1 MATFTPA
8 AVVNEIS
15 GRAWIRNSDG
25 SLTELHQG
33 SKVPAGS
40 DIVTASGATVS
51 LQVENGMP
59 IVIGESREVAINEDL
74 TGPLADPSEAAI
86 TPPTGTDSDRLLAAL
101 QAGRDP
107 FDELDPTAAIV
118 AGGGDAGGSSFVRL
132 ARILETTTPLDLAYP
147 NPSRGDDTLPR
158 ASAAGATGDNTDD
171 TTAPAATNTAPSA
184 LNDVSSGDQNAV
196 QRGNLLTNDADP
208 DGDPLAIVSVSGRPM
223 TAGGVTV
230 TGTNGGTFTVL
241 PDGSY
246 TFTPGTGFQN
256 LPAGQTATTTIS
268 YTVTDPSGA
277 TSTATVEVTIV
288 GVNDPAQITPA
299 NAGDDAG
306 TVKEDTTFTANGKLN
321 VTDVD
326 DGEARF
332 VVQSGQAGQ
341 HGTFS
346 IDASGAWVYNLN
358 NNDARVQALAVG
370 ETLTETFTVTT
381 ADGTTGTVTVT
392 IQGTNDVPTLSG
404 QAAGAVTEETTLAAT
419 GKLDVADVDTS
430 DTHTWSINNNGAG
443 QYGALTIAAD
453 GTWTYNLTNTN
464 PAVQALGAGE
474 SLTETFTVTVN
485 DGHGGVTTQAVT
497 ITINGTN
504 DVPVVSGEASGSVKE
519 DGSLTVSG
527 QLGQTDVDTNDTH
540 TWTVNNG
547 GNGDHGNF
555 SVDSTGKWTYNLNN
569 ADPKVQALGVG
580 ESLTETFTV
589 TVDDGHGGV
598 TTQAVTVTINGTNDA
613 PVISGQTTGSV
624 TDGSTTN
631 VTGQL
636 TQTDVD
642 ANDTH
647 TWTVNNGGKGD
658 FGSFTVDNTGKW
670 SYNLDDSNTTVKG
683 LKSGESITE
692 TFTVTVDDGHGG
704 VTTQQV
710 TVTINGT
717 DDGAVITPGIPGADQ
732 GTVTEDVA
740 LTVGGKLNVA
750 DPDAGQAVFQVQSG
764 TPAAHGTFSIDAD
777 GKWTYNLNNGDAA
790 VQGLGA
796 GKTLTETITVTT
808 ADGTTGQVVVTIV
821 GTNDTPVL
829 TGKADGAVTEDGT
842 LVATGKI
849 DVTDID
855 TTDTHTWTVNNDG
868 KGTYGSFSVDGSGNW
883 TYNLDNA
890 NKAVQGLKSGETFTE
905 TFTVTVNDGNGGI
918 VDKQVTVTIN
928 GTDDGALITPVQ
940 PGDDKG
946 SVTEDVTLTTGG
958 KLEVTDPDAG
968 QAVFQTQTN
977 ATGQHGT
984 FSIDADGKWNYTLTN
999 NDPAVQGL
1007 GAGKT
1012 LTETFTVTT
1021 ADGTTGQVVVTIV
1034 GTNDIPVLTG
1044 KADGAVTEDGT
1055 LVATGKIDVT
1065 DVDTTDTHTWTVNNN
1080 GKGAYGSFSVD
1091 GSGNWT
1097 YNLDNANKA
1106 VQGLKSG
1113 ETFTETFTVTV
1124 NDGNGGIVDKQVT
1137 VTINGT
1143 DDGALITPVQ
1153 PGDDKGSVTED
1164 VTLTTGGKLEVTD
1177 PDAGQAVFQTQTNA
1191 AGQHGTFSIDADG
1204 KWNYTLTNNDPA
1216 VQGLGAGKTLTETF
1230 TVTTA
1235 DGTTGQVVVTIV
1247 GTNDI
1252 PVLTGKADG
1261 AVTEDGTLV
1270 ATGKIDVTDVD
1281 TTDTHT
1287 WTVNNDGK
1295 GAYGSF
1301 SVDGSGNWT
1310 YNLDNANKAV
1320 QGLKSGETFTETF
1333 TVTVNDGNGGIV
1345 DKQVTVTING
1355 TDDGAIITPAQPSDD
1370 KGSVTEDG
1378 TLTTGGKLEVTD
1390 PDAGQAV
1397 FQTQTNAA
1405 GQHGTFSIDADGKW
1419 NYTLTN
1425 NDPAVQ
1431 GLGAGKTLT
1440 ETFTVT
1446 TADGTTGQVVVT
1458 IVGTN
1463 DTPVLTGKADGAVTE
1478 DGTLVATG
1486 KIDVA
1491 DVDTTDTHTWTVNN
1505 DGKGTYGSF
1514 SVDGSGNW
1522 TYNLDNANKT
1532 VQGLKSGESI
1542 TETFTVTVNDGN
1554 GGIVDK
1560 QVTVTING
1568 TDDGAIIT
1576 PAQPGDE
1583 KGSVTE
1589 DGTLT
1594 TGGKLEVTDPDAGQ
1608 AVFQTQT
1615 NAAGQH
1621 GTFSI
1626 DADGKWNYTL
1636 TNNDPAVQGL
1646 GAGKTLTETF
1656 TVTTADGT
1664 TGQVVV
1670 TIVGTNDTPVL
1681 TGKAD
1686 GAVTEDGTLVAT
1698 GKIDVADIDTTDTH
1712 TWTVNNDGKG
1722 TYGSFSV
1729 DGSGN
1734 WTYNL
1739 DNANKA
1745 VQGLK
1750 SGETFTE
1757 TFTVTVNDGNGGIVD
1772 KQVTVTING
1781 TDDGATINPAQPGD
1795 DKGSVTEDGT
1805 LTTGG
1810 KLEVTDPDAGQA
1822 VFQTQTNAAGQHG
1835 TFSIDADGKWNY
1847 TLTNNDPAVQ
1857 GLGAGKTLTE
1867 TFTVTTA
1874 DGTTGQVVVTIVGTN
1889 DIPVLTGKADGAVTE
1904 DGTLVATGKI
1914 DVADV
1919 DTTDTHTWTVNN
1931 DGKGTYGSFSV
1942 DGSGNW
1948 TYNLD
1953 NANKTVQ
1960 GLKSGESITET
1971 FTVTVNDGHGGIV
1984 DKAVTV
1990 TINGTDDGATINP
2003 AQPGDDKGSVTE
2015 DGTLTTGG
2023 KLEVT
2028 DPDAGQAVF
2037 QTQTNAAGQHG
2048 TFSIDADG
2056 KWNYTLTNNDPA
2068 VQGLGAGKTLTE
2080 TFTVTTADGT
2090 TGQVVV
2096 TIVGTNDIP
2105 VLTGKADGAVTE
2117 DGTLVATGKIDVTD
2131 VDTTDTHTW
2140 TVNNDGKGA
2149 YGSFSVD
2156 GSGNWTYNLDNAN
2169 KAVQGL
2175 KSGETF
2181 TETFTVT
2188 VNDGNGGIVDKQV
2201 TVTINGTDDGAIIT
2215 PTQPGDDKGSV
2226 TEDKVLTTG
2235 GKLEVTDPDAGQAE
2249 FKAGNTPGDH
2259 GTFTIGKDGTW
2270 TYTLNNEDP
2279 KIQALAV
2286 GEKLTETFVA
2296 TTADGTTGQVVVT
2309 INGTNDAPVIA
2320 GEAAGSVT
2328 ESTSLSTTGQ
2338 LTQTDVDTSDTHT
2351 WSVDN
2356 NGKGEYGNFSV
2367 DNSGKW
2373 TYNLDSTNP
2382 DVKALKAGE
2391 TATETFT
2398 VTVDDGHGGVTQQQV
2413 TVTINGTDD
2422 GAVITPAQPGDDKG
2436 TVTEDVTSSVGGK
2449 LDVTDPDAGEAVFQ
2463 VQTNAAGQHGMFS
2476 IDADG
2481 KWTYNLT
2488 NDDPAVQGLGAGKTL
2503 TETFTVTTADGTTGQ
2518 VVVTI
2523 VGTNDVP
2530 VLTGKAD
2537 GAVTEDGTLVAT
2549 GKIDVTDVDT
2559 TDTHTWTVNNDGKG
2573 TYGSFSVDGSGNWT
2587 YNLDNANKAVQGLK
2601 SGETFTETFTV
2612 TVNDGNGGIVDK
2624 QVTVTINGTDDGA
2637 TINPAQPG
2645 DDKGSVT
2652 EDGTLTTGGKL
2663 EVTDPDAG
2671 QAVFQT
2677 QTNAAGQHGT
2687 FSIDADGKWTYNLT
2701 NNDPAVQGLGAGK
2714 TLTET
2719 FTVTTADG
2727 TTGQVVVTIV
2737 GTNDVPV
2744 LTGKADGAVTE
2755 DGTLVATGKID
2766 VADIDTTDTHT
2777 WTVNNDGKGTY
2788 GSFSVDGSGNW
2799 TYNLDNANKAVQGL
2813 KSGETFTETF
2823 TVTVN
2828 DGNGGIVDKQV
2839 TVTINGTD
2847 DGAII
2852 NPAQPGD
2859 DKGSVTEDGTLTTG
2873 GKLEVTDPDAGQ
2885 AVFQTQTNAAGQHG
2899 TFSIDADGKWTYNL
2913 TNNDP
2918 AVQGLGAGK
2927 TLTETFTVTT
2937 ADGTT
2942 GQVVVTIVGTN
2953 DVPVLTGKADG
2964 AVTEDGTL
2972 VATGKI
2978 DVTDIDTTDTHTWTV
2993 NNDGKGTYGSF
3004 SVDGSG
3010 NWTYNLDNANKAVQG
3025 LKSGESITE
3034 TFTVTVNDGNGG
3046 IVDKQ
3051 VTVTINGTDDGA
3063 IINPAQPGDD
3073 KGSVTEDGT
3082 LTTGGKLEVTDP
3094 DAGQAVFQ
3102 TQTNAAGQ
3110 HGTFSIDADGK
3121 WNYTLTNND
3130 PAVQGLGA
3138 GKTLTETF
3146 TVTTADGT
3154 TGRVVVTI
3162 VGTND
3167 IPVLTGKADGAVT
3180 EDGTLVATGKI
3191 DVADVDTTDTHT
3203 WTVNNDGKGTYGSFS
3218 VDGSGNWT
3226 YNLDN
3231 ANKTVQGLKSGESI
3245 TETFTVTVND
3255 GHGGI
3260 VDKAVTVT
3268 INGTDD
3274 GATINPA
3281 QPGDDKGSV
3290 TEDGT
3295 LTTGGKLEVTDPDA
3309 GQAVFQTQTNAAGQ
3323 HGTFSI
3329 DADGKWNYTLTN
3341 NDPAVQGL
3349 GAGKTLTETFT
3360 VTTADGT
3367 TGQVVV
3373 TIVGTNDTPVLTG
3386 KADGAVTEDGTL
3398 VATGKIDVADV
3409 DTTDTHTWTVN
3420 NDGKGTY
3427 GSFSVDGS
3435 GNWTYNLDNA
3445 NKTVQGLK
3453 SGESITE
3460 TFTVTVNDGNGGIV
3474 DKQVTVT
3481 INGTDDGAIIN
3492 PAQPGDDKGSVTE
3505 DGTLTTGGKLEVTDL
3520 DAGQAVFQT
3529 QTNAAGQ
3536 HGTFSIDADGKWN
3549 YTLTNND
3556 PAVQGLGAGKTLTET
3571 FTVTTADGTTGQ
3583 VVVTI
3588 VGTNDVPVLSGK
3600 ADGAVTEDGTL
3611 VATGKIDVADI
3622 DTTDT
3627 HTWTVN
3633 NDGKG
3638 TYGSFS
3644 VDGSGNWTYNLDNA
3658 NKAVQGLKSG
3668 DTFTETFTV
3677 TVNDGNGGIVDKQ
3690 VTVTINGTDDG
3701 AIINPAQPGDDKGSV
3716 TEDVTLTTGGKLEVT
3731 DPDAGQA
3738 VFQTQTNA
3746 AGQHGTFSID
3756 ANGKWAYTLT
3766 NNDPAVQ
3773 GLGAG
3778 KTLTET
3784 FTVTTAD
3791 GTTGQVVVTIVGTND
3806 IPTISGAATGAVTE
3820 DVATTINGQLKA
3832 IDVDMT
3838 DTHTWSVN
3846 NDGKGTYGNFSV
3858 DAIGKWTYNLDNTS
3872 TKVQALAAG
3881 QQVTDTI
3888 TVTVNDGHGGTA
3900 TQVITITVTGS
3911 NDLPSVTGAATG
3923 NVTED
3928 LAKTTSG
3935 QLTAVDVDAT
3945 DSHTWSVPGDGKA
3958 AYGSFSVDATGKWT
3972 YNLDNASTKVQALAA
3987 GQQVTDTI
3995 TVTVNDGHGGT
4006 AQQVITVT
4014 ITGANDAPTITGA
4027 STGAVVEDGVK
4038 TINGQLTAVDVDTTD
4053 THTWSVPG
4061 DGKGTYGSF
4070 VVDATGKWTYNLD
4083 NASAKVQALAA
4094 GQQVTDTITV
4104 TVDDGHGGTAQ
4115 QVITITV
4122 TGSNDA
4128 PTISGASTGAVTEDA
4143 AQSSISGQLS
4153 KTDVDATDTHT
4164 WSVNNAGKGT
4174 YGTFAVDATGKWT
4187 YNLDNTSTKV
4197 QALAAGQQV
4206 TDSITVTVDDGH
4218 GGTAQQ
4224 VITITVTGTN
4234 DAPTISGASTGA
4246 VTEDAAQSSISGQ
4259 LSKTD
4264 VDATDTH
4271 TWSVNNAGKGTY
4283 GTFSVDAT
4291 GKWTY
4296 NLDNTSTKVQAL
4308 AAGQQVTDTITVT
4321 VNDGHGGTAQQVI
4334 TITVTG
4340 SNDAPTI
4347 SGASTGAVTEDATQS
4362 SISGQLSK
4370 TDVDATDTHTWSVN
4384 NAGKGTY
4391 GNFSVDATGK
4401 WTYNLDNT
4409 STKVQAL
4416 AAGQQVTD
4424 TITVTVDDG
4433 HGGTAQQVITITVT
4447 GSNDAPTISG
4457 AATGAVTEDAAQSSI
4472 SGQLSKTDVD
4482 ATDTHTWSVN
4492 NAGKGQY
4499 GSFAVDATGKWTYN
4513 LDNTSTKVQAL
4524 AAGQQVTD
4532 TITVTVDDGHGGTAQ
4547 QVITITVTGTNDA
4560 PTIGG
4565 VTTGA
4570 VKEDGTQVITGQ
4582 LTKTDVDA
4590 TDTHTWSVNNAGKG
4604 TYGTLAV
4611 DSTGKWTYT
4620 LDNANAK
4627 VQALADGQQVTDT
4640 ITVTVDDGHGGT
4652 AQQVV
4657 TIIVTG
4663 TNDAPTI
4670 GGVVSGGVTED
4681 GTQVVSGQLTKTDV
4695 DTTDTH
4701 TWTLNNAGK
4710 GTYGSFV
4717 VDAAG
4722 KWTYTL
4728 DNANA
4733 KVQAL
4738 ADGQKVTDTITVTI
4752 NDGHGGTATQ
4762 VITVTVTGSNDAPTM
4777 AGVTTGAV
4785 KEDGTLTTTGQLTKT
4800 DIDTTDTH
4808 TWSVSNSGAGTYGT
4822 FTVDSSGKWTYTLN
4836 NASANVQGLK
4846 EGQQVTDTITVTVND
4861 GHGGT
4866 AQLPV
4871 TVTITGTNDA
4881 PAITGQTSGTVTED
4895 YTLSTS
4901 GKLNVVDADVGQ
4913 SGVVAQTNV
4922 VGKYGTFSIDA
4933 NGNWTY
4939 TLNNSLPAVQ
4949 NLPAGA
4955 TLSESFN
4962 VVAGDGTTVQPISV
4976 SIVGTNDA
4984 PVAADNSANVEIGT
4998 SHVFTVAEFNFS
5010 DGAESNALQSV
5021 IISRLPTDGTLTL
5034 NGSPVALNTAVSA
5047 ADIAAGKLVF
5057 TPSANGLD
5065 TSIGFQVRDGGGTD
5079 HGGQNTSGT
5088 YNFVLN
5094 TNNVVTGENVGSGT
5108 GTTPVLNGGS
5118 GDDIILGDK
5127 GGTVVTVEPGKNYNI
5142 ALVVDT
5148 SGSMAYK
5155 LDGSTSGSGQSRIAL
5170 VKDALTNLANQL
5182 VGHDGIVNVTLIGF
5196 ATSAGTPVTLQNLTS
5211 SNVQTLLN
5219 AINNLS
5225 ATGGTNYEAAFN
5237 SAVSWF
5243 NGQTAAGKSVANG
5256 YENVT
5261 FFLTDGDPTYYIKSN
5276 GTTGGDGSTTDQTTV
5291 QESVNAF
5298 TPLSNMSTVHGIG
5311 IGNGVNEDYLRL
5323 FDNTGSTGGA
5333 VTTYASFG
5341 SGSSTSTIANFN
5353 SSSGWGNVGTWTVSG
5368 TGNGGSVSRVSS
5380 DYIRIIDTAGGT
5392 STNAITPTFNYS
5404 GYGKM
5409 SFSAATGSFNTGDV
5423 FTWSLQL
5430 QKADGSWI
5438 TIDKGSIT
5446 SAMSNWT
5453 TITTNTYAGGT
5464 YRFVFDVADNT
5475 SGSGNATVYIDDIMR
5490 TNYTASNVIA
5500 APGGDVDIV
5509 LKGEDLA
5516 AALQSGSSSLD
5527 PAVVGNDVI
5536 NGGAG
5541 NDIIFGDTI
5550 NTDHL
5555 AWGTVAAGSHDGQGL
5570 KALQD
5575 FLAYQNGHAAT
5586 STEIYDYL
5594 KANHAQFNL
5603 TDDLRG
5609 GDDTVHGGTGDD
5621 IIYGQGGNDTLYGD
5635 DGNDV
5640 LYGGSGN
5647 DYLHG
5652 GAGNDVLDGGS
5663 GTDTLI
5669 GGKGDDTLYGGAG
5682 SDTFKWE
5689 LNDQG
5694 AVGAPSVDTI
5704 KDFSADTIANGG
5716 DVLDLKDLLIGEKDG
5731 TLTQYLNIHKE
5742 GNNTVID
5749 INTKGQIAQGADQKI
5764 VLENVDLTNNGAL
5777 SNQAIINDLLQ
5788 KGKLNVDHS

>member
-497 ITINGTN
+497 VTINGTN

-740 LTVGGKLNVA
+740 LTVGGKLNVT

-764 TPAAHGTFSIDAD
+764 TPAAYGTFSIDAD

-821 GTNDTPVL
+821 GTNDVPVL

-849 DVTDID
+849 DVADID

-890 NKAVQGLKSGETFTE
+890 NKAVQGLKSGDTFTE

-928 GTDDGALITPVQ
+928 GTDDGA
-940 PGDDKG
+940 
-946 SVTEDVTLTTGG
+946 
-958 KLEVTDPDAG
+958 
-968 QAVFQTQTN
+968 
-977 ATGQHGT
+977 
-984 FSIDADGKWNYTLTN
+984 
-999 NDPAVQGL
+999 
-1007 GAGKT
+1007 
-1012 LTETFTVTT
+1012 
-1021 ADGTTGQVVVTIV
+1021 
-1034 GTNDIPVLTG
+1034 
-1044 KADGAVTEDGT
+1044 
-1055 LVATGKIDVT
+1055 
-1065 DVDTTDTHTWTVNNN
+1065 
-1080 GKGAYGSFSVD
+1080 
-1091 GSGNWT
+1091 
-1097 YNLDNANKA
+1097 
-1106 VQGLKSG
+1106 
-1113 ETFTETFTVTV
+1113 
-1124 NDGNGGIVDKQVT
+1124 
-1137 VTINGT
+1137 TIN
-1143 DDGALITPVQ
+1143 
-1153 PGDDKGSVTED
+1153 
-1164 VTLTTGGKLEVTD
+1164 
-1177 PDAGQAVFQTQTNA
+1177 
-1191 AGQHGTFSIDADG
+1191 
-1204 KWNYTLTNNDPA
+1204 
-1216 VQGLGAGKTLTETF
+1216 
-1230 TVTTA
+1230 
-1235 DGTTGQVVVTIV
+1235 
-1247 GTNDI
+1247 
-1252 PVLTGKADG
+1252 
-1261 AVTEDGTLV
+1261 
-1270 ATGKIDVTDVD
+1270 
-1281 TTDTHT
+1281 
-1287 WTVNNDGK
+1287 
-1295 GAYGSF
+1295 
-1301 SVDGSGNWT
+1301 
-1310 YNLDNANKAV
+1310 
-1320 QGLKSGETFTETF
+1320 
-1333 TVTVNDGNGGIV
+1333 
-1345 DKQVTVTING
+1345 
-1355 TDDGAIITPAQPSDD
+1355 PAQPGDD

-1378 TLTTGGKLEVTD
+1378 TLTTGGKLDVTD

-1486 KIDVA
+1486 KIDVT

-1568 TDDGAIIT
+1568 TDDGAIIS
-1576 PAQPGDE
+1576 PAQPGDD

-1626 DADGKWNYTL
+1626 DADGKWTYTL

-1781 TDDGATINPAQPGD
+1781 TDDGAIINPAQPGDDKGSVTEDVTLTTGGKLEVTDPDAGQAVFQTQTNAAGQHGTFSIDADGKWHYTLTNNDPAVQGLGAGKTLTETFTVTTADGTTGQVVVTIVGTNDTPVLTGKADGAVTEDGTLVATGKIDVTDVDTTDTHTWTVNNDGKGTYGSFSVDGSGNWTYNLDNANKTVQGLKSGESITETFTVTVNDGNGGIVDKQVTVTINGTDDGATINPAQPGD

-1822 VFQTQTNAAGQHG
+1822 VFQTQTNAAGQHGTFSIDADGKWTYNLTNNDPAVQGLGAGKTLTETFTVTTADGTTGLVVVTIVGTNDVPVLTGKADGAVTEDGTLVATGKIDVADIDTTDTHTWTVNNDGKGTYGSFSVDGSGNWTYNLDNANKAVQGLKSGETFTETFTVTVNDGNGGIVDKQVTVTINGTDDGAVINPAQPGDDKGSVTEDGTLTTGGKLEVTDPDAGQAVFQTETNAAGQHGTFSIDADGKWHYTLTNNDPAVQGLGAGKTLTETFTVTTADGTTGQVVVTIVGTNDTPVLTGKADGAVTEDGTLVATGKIDVTDVDTTDTHTWTVNNDGKGTYGSFSVDGSGNWTYNLDNANKTVQGLKSGESITETFTVTVNDGNGGIVDKQVTVTINGTDDGATINPAQPGDDKGSVTEDGTLTTGGKLEVTDPDAGQAVFQTQTNAAGQHGTFSIDADGKWTYNLTNNDPAVQGLGAGKTLTETFTVTTADGTTGLVVVTIVGTNDVPVLTGKADGAVTEDGTLVATGKIDVADIDTTDTHTWTVNNDGKGTYGSFSVDGSGNWTYNLDNANKAVQGLKSGETFTETFTVTVNDGNGGIVDKQVTVTINGTDDGAVINPAQPGDDKGSVTEDGTLTTGGKLEVTDPDAGQAVFQTETNAAGQHG

-1889 DIPVLTGKADGAVTE
+1889 DTPVLTGKADGAVTE

-1914 DVADV
+1914 DVADI

-1971 FTVTVNDGHGGIV
+1971 FTVTVNDGNGGIV

-2117 DGTLVATGKIDVTD
+2117 DGTLVATGKIDV
-2131 VDTTDTHTW
+2131 
-2140 TVNNDGKGA
+2140 
-2149 YGSFSVD
+2149 
-2156 GSGNWTYNLDNAN
+2156 
-2169 KAVQGL
+2169 
-2175 KSGETF
+2175 
-2181 TETFTVT
+2181 
-2188 VNDGNGGIVDKQV
+2188 
-2201 TVTINGTDDGAIIT
+2201 
-2215 PTQPGDDKGSV
+2215 
-2226 TEDKVLTTG
+2226 
-2235 GKLEVTDPDAGQAE
+2235 
-2249 FKAGNTPGDH
+2249 
-2259 GTFTIGKDGTW
+2259 
-2270 TYTLNNEDP
+2270 
-2279 KIQALAV
+2279 
-2286 GEKLTETFVA
+2286 
-2296 TTADGTTGQVVVT
+2296 
-2309 INGTNDAPVIA
+2309 
-2320 GEAAGSVT
+2320 
-2328 ESTSLSTTGQ
+2328 
-2338 LTQTDVDTSDTHT
+2338 
-2351 WSVDN
+2351 
-2356 NGKGEYGNFSV
+2356 
-2367 DNSGKW
+2367 
-2373 TYNLDSTNP
+2373 
-2382 DVKALKAGE
+2382 
-2391 TATETFT
+2391 
-2398 VTVDDGHGGVTQQQV
+2398 
-2413 TVTINGTDD
+2413 
-2422 GAVITPAQPGDDKG
+2422 
-2436 TVTEDVTSSVGGK
+2436 
-2449 LDVTDPDAGEAVFQ
+2449 
-2463 VQTNAAGQHGMFS
+2463 
-2476 IDADG
+2476 
-2481 KWTYNLT
+2481 
-2488 NDDPAVQGLGAGKTL
+2488 
-2503 TETFTVTTADGTTGQ
+2503 
-2518 VVVTI
+2518 
-2523 VGTNDVP
+2523 
-2530 VLTGKAD
+2530 
-2537 GAVTEDGTLVAT
+2537 
-2549 GKIDVTDVDT
+2549 
-2559 TDTHTWTVNNDGKG
+2559 
-2573 TYGSFSVDGSGNWT
+2573 
-2587 YNLDNANKAVQGLK
+2587 
-2601 SGETFTETFTV
+2601 
-2612 TVNDGNGGIVDK
+2612 
-2624 QVTVTINGTDDGA
+2624 
-2637 TINPAQPG
+2637 
-2645 DDKGSVT
+2645 
-2652 EDGTLTTGGKL
+2652 
-2663 EVTDPDAG
+2663 
-2671 QAVFQT
+2671 
-2677 QTNAAGQHGT
+2677 
-2687 FSIDADGKWTYNLT
+2687 
-2701 NNDPAVQGLGAGK
+2701 
-2714 TLTET
+2714 
-2719 FTVTTADG
+2719 
-2727 TTGQVVVTIV
+2727 
-2737 GTNDVPV
+2737 
-2744 LTGKADGAVTE
+2744 
-2755 DGTLVATGKID
+2755 
-2766 VADIDTTDTHT
+2766 ADI
-2777 WTVNNDGKGTY
+2777 
-2788 GSFSVDGSGNW
+2788 
-2799 TYNLDNANKAVQGL
+2799 
-2813 KSGETFTETF
+2813 
-2823 TVTVN
+2823 
-2828 DGNGGIVDKQV
+2828 
-2839 TVTINGTD
+2839 
-2847 DGAII
+2847 
-2852 NPAQPGD
+2852 
-2859 DKGSVTEDGTLTTG
+2859 
-2873 GKLEVTDPDAGQ
+2873 
-2885 AVFQTQTNAAGQHG
+2885 
-2899 TFSIDADGKWTYNL
+2899 
-2913 TNNDP
+2913 
-2918 AVQGLGAGK
+2918 
-2927 TLTETFTVTT
+2927 
-2937 ADGTT
+2937 
-2942 GQVVVTIVGTN
+2942 
-2953 DVPVLTGKADG
+2953 
-2964 AVTEDGTL
+2964 
-2972 VATGKI
+2972 
-2978 DVTDIDTTDTHTWTV
+2978 
-2993 NNDGKGTYGSF
+2993 
-3004 SVDGSG
+3004 
-3010 NWTYNLDNANKAVQG
+3010 
-3025 LKSGESITE
+3025 
-3034 TFTVTVNDGNGG
+3034 
-3046 IVDKQ
+3046 
-3051 VTVTINGTDDGA
+3051 
-3063 IINPAQPGDD
+3063 
-3073 KGSVTEDGT
+3073 
-3082 LTTGGKLEVTDP
+3082 
-3094 DAGQAVFQ
+3094 
-3102 TQTNAAGQ
+3102 
-3110 HGTFSIDADGK
+3110 
-3121 WNYTLTNND
+3121 
-3130 PAVQGLGA
+3130 
-3138 GKTLTETF
+3138 
-3146 TVTTADGT
+3146 
-3154 TGRVVVTI
+3154 
-3162 VGTND
+3162 
-3167 IPVLTGKADGAVT
+3167 
-3180 EDGTLVATGKI
+3180 
-3191 DVADVDTTDTHT
+3191 DTTDTHT

-3245 TETFTVTVND
+3245 SETFTVTVND
-3255 GHGGI
+3255 GNGGI

-3373 TIVGTNDTPVLTG
+3373 TIVGTNDIPVLTG
-3386 KADGAVTEDGTL
+3386 KADGAVAEDGTL
-3398 VATGKIDVADV
+3398 VATGKIDVTDV

-3427 GSFSVDGS
+3427 GSFSIDGS

-3481 INGTDDGAIIN
+3481 INGTDDGATIN

-3505 DGTLTTGGKLEVTDL
+3505 DGTLTTGGKLEVTDP
-3520 DAGQAVFQT
+3520 DAGQAEFKAGNTPGDHGTFTIGKDGTWTYTLNNEDPKIQALAVGEKLTETFVVTTADGTTGQVVVTINGTNDAPVIAGEAAGSVTESTSLSTTGQLTQTDVDTSDTHTWSVDNNGKGEYGNFSVDNTGKWTYNLDSTNPDVKALKAGETATETFTVTVDDGHGGVTQQQVTVTINGTDDGAIITPAQPGDDKGTVTEDVTSSVGGKLDVTDPDAGEAVFQVK
-3529 QTNAAGQ
+3529 TNAAGQ

-3549 YTLTNND
+3549 YTLTNDD

-3588 VGTNDVPVLSGK
+3588 VGTNDIPVLTGK
-3600 ADGAVTEDGTL
+3600 ADGAVAEDGTL
-3611 VATGKIDVADI
+3611 VATGKIDVTDV

-3668 DTFTETFTV
+3668 ETFTETFTV

-3756 ANGKWAYTLT
+3756 ADGKWTYTLT

-3858 DAIGKWTYNLDNTS
+3858 DATGKWTYNLDNAS
-3872 TKVQALAAG
+3872 AKVQALAAG

-3995 TVTVNDGHGGT
+3995 TVTV
-4006 AQQVITVT
+4006 
-4014 ITGANDAPTITGA
+4014 
-4027 STGAVVEDGVK
+4027 
-4038 TINGQLTAVDVDTTD
+4038 
-4053 THTWSVPG
+4053 
-4061 DGKGTYGSF
+4061 
-4070 VVDATGKWTYNLD
+4070 
-4083 NASAKVQALAA
+4083 
-4094 GQQVTDTITV
+4094 
-4104 TVDDGHGGTAQ
+4104 DDGHGGTAQ

-4143 AQSSISGQLS
+4143 AQSSISGQLA
-4153 KTDVDATDTHT
+4153 KTDVDTTDTHT

-4174 YGTFAVDATGKWT
+4174 YGSFSVDATGKWT

-4206 TDSITVTVDDGH
+4206 TDTITVTVDDGH

-4347 SGASTGAVTEDATQS
+4347 SGASTGAVTEDAAQS
-4362 SISGQLSK
+4362 SISGQLAK
-4370 TDVDATDTHTWSVN
+4370 TDVDTTDTHTWSVN

-4391 GNFSVDATGK
+4391 GSFSVDATGK

-4447 GSNDAPTISG
+4447 GTNDAPTISG
-4457 AATGAVTEDAAQSSI
+4457 ASTGAVTEDAAQSSI

-4492 NAGKGQY
+4492 NAGKGTY
-4499 GSFAVDATGKWTYN
+4499 GTFSVDATGKWTYNLDNTSTKVQALAAGQQVTDTITVTVNDGHGGTAQQVITITVTGSNDAPTISGASTGAVTEDAAQSSISGQLSKTDVDATDTHTWSVNNAGKGTYGTFSVDATGKWTYNLDNTSTKVQALAAGQQVTDTITVTVDDGHGGTAQQVITITVTGTNDAPTISGASTGAVTEDAAQSSISGQLSKTDVDATDTHTWSVNNAGKGTYGTFSVDATGKWTYNLDNTSTKVQALAAGQQVTDTITVTVNDGHGGTAQQVITITVTGSNDAPTISGASTGAVTEDAAQSSISGQLSKTDVDATDTHTWSVNNAGKGTYGTFSVDATGKWTYN

-4627 VQALADGQQVTDT
+4627 VQALADGQQVTDS

-4657 TIIVTG
+4657 TITVTG

-5065 TSIGFQVRDGGGTD
+5065 TSIGFQVRDAGGTD

-5409 SFSAATGSFNTGDV
+5409 SFSAATSSFNTGDV